1 MLEGIEQGSGFDR
14 EHLHGSGPA
23 QGSPG
28 PHGAGQRSPR
38 QLSTGKRSPAQRSP
52 GPRSIGPRSIGP
64 RSTGPRSTGPRSTGK
79 RTPGPRV
86 ILRALAL
93 AALAFAGSCG
103 GEGGTDP
110 EPTPTPT
117 ISIAISPQSA
127 SLEQGQSVE
136 VVVALTRG
144 GGFTGA
150 VALSVTGLANGVQS
164 TTGSIAAGATQAT
177 LTLTALET
185 AAAGT
190 LSLQVQA
197 SGAGVTSV
205 QRALALTIT
214 ERPVGTFALT
224 LDPDALT
231 LEQGVPGSVE
241 VSVDRSGGFEG
252 AVSLSLDKAPAELG
266 ASFMQETVTGTTTTL
281 QLAPTTG
288 LPAGNYS
295 LTVRGAGEGTS
306 NEEAALDLT
315 ITAAPVQVSWELCEG
330 QVAGDWFAVRDGDG
344 EWRRITPTGRTFS
357 FEFRGEKGA
366 IAYAQT
372 PEPGD
377 VNLVVSLLAREDLQ
391 IENPI
396 LTPFP
401 CTQQNRTLNVAA
413 SPALPSSAHFAA
425 AAIDNTFVARFGSGA
440 VVLPFDRLPDG
451 PLDLAGAMGT
461 QQFPSGVLDVDRYFL
476 SRGINPA
483 NGATATMDFNGPN
496 SFPPVD
502 IEVTLDA
509 PPGEMA
515 FLSASLATARTAAP
529 LVETTPGAA
538 TAWTLPIPP
547 ASQLLADEVLVASVS
562 TEGDFDTPGDQYRL
576 VDRIFVGEDD
586 QTLALGPA
594 LQGVTFSAGE
604 RQPTFRGRIQYAP
617 QAPYGSLYLA
627 IFGQEVAGAATSHM
641 LTASSRY
648 LAGADLDE
656 TFPDLTGVE
665 GFDSDWA
672 LRPGMSVLT
681 QFIAIGWTGDP
692 GLNPIRARRPGDQ
705 FTAFLR
711 GEITP

>member
-1 MLEGIEQGSGFDR
+1 M
-14 EHLHGSGPA
+14 
-23 QGSPG
+23 
-28 PHGAGQRSPR
+28 
-38 QLSTGKRSPAQRSP
+38 
-52 GPRSIGPRSIGP
+52 
-64 RSTGPRSTGPRSTGK
+64 
-79 RTPGPRV
+79 
-86 ILRALAL
+86 ILRALVL
-93 AALAFAGSCG
+93 ATLAFAGSCG

-117 ISIAISPQSA
+117 IAITISPQSA
-127 SLEQGQSVE
+127 SLEQGQSAE
-136 VVVALTRG
+136 VTVALTRG

-150 VALSVTGLANGVQS
+150 VALSVTGLVSGVQS

-177 LTLTALET
+177 LTVTALES
-185 AAAGT
+185 ASAGT
-190 LSLQVQA
+190 LALQVQA
-197 SGAGVTSV
+197 SGSGVTSV

-224 LDPDALT
+224 LDPDELT
-231 LEQGVPGSVE
+231 LEQGTPGSVE
-241 VSVDRSGGFEG
+241 VGIDRSGGFAG
-252 AVSLSLDKAPAELG
+252 PVTLSLDGAPADLG
-266 ASFMQETVTGTTTTL
+266 ASFMEESVSGTTTTL

-288 LPAGNYS
+288 LPAGDYTV
-295 LTVRGAGEGTS
+295 TVRGAGEGTADA
-306 NEEAALDLT
+306 EAVLDLT

-330 QVAGDWFAVRDGDG
+330 QIMGDWFAVRDGDG
-344 EWRRITPTGRTFS
+344 EWRRITPTGRTFA
-357 FEFRGEKGA
+357 FEFRGETGA
-366 IAYAQT
+366 IAYAQA

-391 IENPI
+391 IANPV

-401 CTQQNRTLNVAA
+401 CTEQNRTLNVAA
-413 SPALPSSAHFAA
+413 SPALPTSAHFAA
-425 AAIDNTFVARFGSGA
+425 AAIDNTFVARFGSGS
-440 VVLPFDRLPDG
+440 VVLPFDHLPEG
-451 PLDLAGAMGT
+451 PLDLAGATGT
-461 QQFPSGVLDVDRYFL
+461 RLFPSGAIDVDRYFL

-483 NGATATMDFNGPN
+483 NGATATMDFNGPHA
-496 SFPPVD
+496 FAPVD

-515 FLSASLATARTAAP
+515 FLAASLATARTAAP

-547 ASQLLADEVLVASVS
+547 ASQLLGDEVLVASVS
-562 TEGDFDTPGDQYRL
+562 TEGDFDAPGDQYRL
-576 VDRIFVGEDD
+576 VDRVFVGEDD
-586 QTLALGPA
+586 QTLSLGPT

-604 RQPTFRGRIQYAP
+604 RQPSFRGRIQYAP

-627 IFGQEVAGAATSHM
+627 IFGQEVAGATTTHM

-648 LAGADLDE
+648 LDGSALDE
-656 TFPDLTGVE
+656 TFPDLAGVE